1 MPFND
6 LCAITTI
13 SKIFLKV
20 KQIVRNFKNTLI
32 LHSTFKNIKNK
43 IYGKTSVT
51 TLKLPSNTRWAG
63 SILMMKSVKKNQQAL
78 KETSVAVGLEKA
90 IDKEVNLESLSTWNF
105 CTNWK
110 TIKQKFKNV
119 VSNLE
124 YLKVSKEN

>member
-1 MPFND
+1 LNLPFND

-90 IDKEVNLESLSTWNF
+90 IDKEVNLESLST
-105 CTNWK
+105 
-110 TIKQKFKNV
+110 
-119 VSNLE
+119 
-124 YLKVSKEN
+124 